1 MKWMQVARLPN
12 SLDKRVGEPDQVQVA
27 SSSNL
32 WQVEFPSTF
41 SINTMMVII
50 IIFIIGIVIII
61 IV

>member
-1 MKWMQVARLPN
+1 MPN

-41 SINTMMVII
+41 SINTIMVII
-50 IIFIIGIVIII
+50 IIFIISIVIII
-61 IV
+61 V